1 MTVATLALAPA
12 AVLEVRSHCK
22 TTMLHEAT
30 AAVVLVLF
38 TLCLQCAGAAVLI
51 TWLRSVISGDIHTLR
66 TSSSAVLVMQ
76 TTVAVI
82 ILQGLIILVWASCY
96 RWLCFSSWESAFY
109 FSASSYTTVGYGD
122 VVLPAKWRL
131 LGPLESMVGVLMC
144 GISVSLLF
152 VLVGRLVKTEDRGLL
167 NQSQCDTASHERSIE
182 KATALRK
189 VDGERWAGGSAVKLS

>member
-1 MTVATLALAPA
+1 MTMFH
-12 AVLEVRSHCK
+12 EV
-22 TTMLHEAT
+22 T
-30 AAVVLVLF
+30 AGVVLVLF

-51 TWLRSVISGDIHTLR
+51 TWLRKVISGDIKTLR
-66 TSSSAVLVMQ
+66 TSSSAALVMQ

-82 ILQGLIILVWASCY
+82 VLQGLIILVWASCY

-122 VVLPAKWRL
+122 VVLPVRWRL

-152 VLVGRLVKTEDRGLL
+152 VLVGRLVKTEDRS
-167 NQSQCDTASHERSIE
+167 QSQFDTASHERSIE

-189 VDGERWAGGSAVKLS
+189 VDGELWAGGSAVKLS